1 MAQVDD
7 KNPFAALVAQAPKTV
22 LDSHREYVQTH
33 GQHSDPVIVFD
44 SHGPD
49 EDVPIQLQYKQPSFS
64 SLEDENIRT
73 KDDQTIDHFRHPAT
87 DPAKDPLLAFD
98 AMAAI
103 DGDYSAQTTPCVNQ
117 SSFTIPSQQPVPKGS
132 DNLETIVQEDPQ
144 VQLLQ
149 ELHARNRQRW
159 QRLGYEPPLDCIQL
173 VRAASQAQIR
183 QTPVIPSVTSMNLES
198 GQRTAPNL
206 LRNWHS
212 AILEDK
218 MVPVTETTIDESDRL
233 GNMTE
238 RLFAL
243 VDKEWLREVLAT
255 GDVRL
260 HQPVEE
266 LKAELKKL
274 ADLTANKFWIEETEY
289 IHNLLSNT
297 VLLSP
302 KTARKLGFVR
312 ADVDAD
318 IERMEQELQDLE
330 SERERRAEELH
341 RNKEKALQ
349 DLEQEYIETAKGLD
363 DLYETP
369 EYLQS
374 LVKPSNTLL
383 NLRER
388 TRRMLQANRADDA
401 RELTWDVEM
410 AEQRETERARVTV
423 QDHYCLKDQNM
434 KEEFASRREIILE
447 KHQHILDLLNSEID
461 RKADI
466 IRNQIAKLRAQF
478 TPADVDESGKITTST
493 MKKGT
498 QTCNFLD
505 TGCLRVSPPQLRNR
519 SEDIKLITEMSVA
532 MHEQRSPR
540 RGYNDQKLKL

>member
-1 MAQVDD
+1 MAQIDD
-7 KNPFAALVAQAPKTV
+7 KNPFAALVSQAPKTV
-22 LDSHREYVQTH
+22 LDSHRESIQKH
-33 GQHSDPVIVFD
+33 NDPVIVFD
-44 SHGPD
+44 SHSPD

-64 SLEDENIRT
+64 SLEDENLRT

-87 DPAKDPLLAFD
+87 DPNKDPLIAFD
-98 AMAAI
+98 SKGASDRDDSCQA
-103 DGDYSAQTTPCVNQ
+103 
-117 SSFTIPSQQPVPKGS
+117 IPSIHQPSGTRFSPQPAP
-132 DNLETIVQEDPQ
+132 LESIAQDDPQ

-159 QRLGYEPPLDCIQL
+159 QRLGYEPPPDCIQL

-183 QTPVIPSVTSMNLES
+183 QTPAIYSVTPTNLES
-198 GQRTAPNL
+198 GKCTAPNL
-206 LRNWHS
+206 VRNWHS

-218 MVPVTETTIDESDRL
+218 ILAPVKEATIDKSDRL

-274 ADLTANKFWIEETEY
+274 ADITANKFWIEETEY
-289 IHNLLSNT
+289 IHSLLSNT

-302 KTARKLGFVR
+302 KTTRKLGFVR

-330 SERERRAEELH
+330 TERERRAEELQ

-349 DLEQEYIETAKGLD
+349 ELEQEYLETAKGLD

-423 QDHYCLKDQNM
+423 QDDYCLKDQNM

-447 KHQHILDLLNSEID
+447 KHQYILDLLNSEID

-478 TPADVDESGKITTST
+478 TPADGDESGKITTAT

-519 SEDIKLITEMSVA
+519 SEDIKLIAEMSVA